1 MAQTRQTGK
10 ATKQD
15 HQLMDELMVAYEEL
29 EDAYESARRRCDW
42 KAAEQYKSLMD
53 NLAPRIWPWM
63 QEA

>member
-15 HQLMDELMVAYEEL
+15 HQLMDEYVIAYEEL
-29 EDAYESARRRCDW
+29 EDAYESARRRADFRL
-42 KAAEQYKSLMD
+42 ADQYKEMLD
-53 NLAPRIWPWM
+53 NLAVRIWPWM